1 MAVRHVMVVTE
12 SKAVFLPR
20 IDPKT
25 LRHGRPG
32 RGDSAQSWMPLNASI
47 EHIRVETLRQKHP
60 GV

>member
-1 MAVRHVMVVTE
+1 MVVTE
-12 SKAVFLPR
+12 SKGVFLPR

-32 RGDSAQSWMPLNASI
+32 GDDSAQSWMPFNALIGHTKI
-47 EHIRVETLRQKHP
+47 EMVSRKHS